1 MIDNALAGINGTI
14 FCYGQT
20 SSGKTHTIVGDYQNK
35 NTFNQGIVPRVI
47 NELVTR
53 KAQKI
58 KNTVEAKIDV
68 NIKISMVEIYNE
80 KVKDLIDLNKVD
92 LKIR

>member
-20 SSGKTHTIVGDYQNK
+20 SSGKTHTIVGDYENK
-35 NTFNQGIVPRVI
+35 FNQGIVPRVI
-47 NELVTR
+47 NELVKR

-58 KNTVEAKIDV
+58 KNNAEAKIDV

>member
-1 MIDNALAGINGTI
+1 M
-14 FCYGQT
+14 
-20 SSGKTHTIVGDYQNK
+20 
-35 NTFNQGIVPRVI
+35 
-47 NELVTR
+47 R